1 MAAGGFAGE
10 GRYVAMDEHEKSNL
24 PSDENAEPDNR
35 IIFPNVNAD
44 AVLQRRS
51 RSVERWLR
59 LCLLDNKGLL
69 WTSEDRIDELVEV
82 VVVEKDGL
90 GERIIG
96 RIQFEG
102 YPRDPV
108 VERKSSSLSQ
118 NGQAKQL
125 AVSLIVT
132 QEMVSAQDIVEGV
145 PGIQRAEAVKALT
158 QLAKEG
164 KLVRVAHGVYG
175 HPDRAKPDPVDIE
188 KKRGRKGRAL
198 KKGDA

>member
-1 MAAGGFAGE
+1 ME
-10 GRYVAMDEHEKSNL
+10 EHEKSNP
-24 PSDENAEPDNR
+24 PSDENGEPRDR

-51 RSVERWLR
+51 LSVERWLR
-59 LCLLDNKGLL
+59 LCLLDDKGLL
-69 WTSEDRIDELVEV
+69 WTSEARFDELVEV
-82 VVVEKDGL
+82 VVVEKDGPR
-90 GERIIG
+90 ERFLG

-118 NGQAKQL
+118 NAQAKQL
-125 AVSLIVT
+125 ALLLVVKQELI
-132 QEMVSAQDIVEGV
+132 SAQDIVEGV
-145 PGIQRAEAVKALT
+145 PGVQRAEAVKALT

-175 HPDRAKPDPVDIE
+175 HPDRAKPDPADIE
-188 KKRGRKGRAL
+188 KKRGRKGRSVRKVTATGL
-198 KKGDA
+198 

>member
-1 MAAGGFAGE
+1 ME
-10 GRYVAMDEHEKSNL
+10 EHEKSNP
-24 PSDENAEPDNR
+24 PSDENGELNNR

-51 RSVERWLR
+51 QSVERWLR
-59 LCLLDNKGLL
+59 LCLLDDKGLL
-69 WTSEDRIDELVEV
+69 WTSEARFDELVEV

-90 GERIIG
+90 RERFLG

-102 YPRDPV
+102 YPRDPA
-108 VERKSSSLSQ
+108 VEKQSPSLSQ
-118 NGQAKQL
+118 NAQAKQL
-125 AVSLIVT
+125 AVSLVLT
-132 QEMVSAQDIVEGV
+132 QEMVCAQDIVEGV

-175 HPDRAKPDPVDIE
+175 HPDRAKPDPADIE
-188 KKRGRKGRAL
+188 KKRCRKGRSFQ
-198 KKGDA
+198 KGNN